1 VSAVRLPG
9 VEAARGRS
17 HPLHALD
24 RQWPETNCFID
35 VWIELLPALGCEPL
49 AALPFTVLQDFEG
62 DHFGFFKFP
71 VEDLRVLFGLSAQ
84 ELAIWDSVEGHTLE
98 QVRRGNAVLIEVD
111 SWFLPDTQGSAYRR
125 EHTKTT
131 IAVGEID
138 VAARRLGYFH
148 NLSFHALD
156 GEDYEGVFRL
166 TPPLSEDPNQL
177 FPYVEFVKRE
187 RAPLEGR
194 ALVDASIG
202 LLRAHLKRRPKSNP
216 IAEYRIAFPAHM
228 ATLNARPI
236 AYFHT
241 YAFNTV
247 RQLGANFEMLG
258 SYLDWLAANGEAEL
272 GDARAGCAQ
281 IALGAKS
288 FQFQLARIAG
298 RKREIAYEAPLRVLE
313 ATYDAAIGNLSEKYA

>member
-1 VSAVRLPG
+1 MSAARLPG

-24 RQWPETNCFID
+24 RQWPETNCYID
-35 VWIELLPALGCEPL
+35 VWIELLPALGCEPA

-71 VEDLRVLFGLSAQ
+71 TEDLRTLFGLSTQ
-84 ELAIWDSVEGHTLE
+84 ELAIWDSLEEHTAE
-98 QVRRGNAVLIEVD
+98 QVARGNPVLIEVD

-131 IAVGEID
+131 LAVGEID
-138 VAARRLGYFH
+138 TKARRLGYFH
-148 NLSFHALD
+148 NLSFHTLE

-166 TPPLSEDPNQL
+166 APPLASDPNLL

-187 RAPLEGR
+187 REPLQGR
-194 ALVDASIG
+194 ALLDASLA
-202 LLRAHLKRRPKSNP
+202 LLRAHLRRRPKSDP
-216 IAEYRIAFPAHM
+216 VAAYRAAFPHHM
-228 ATLNARPI
+228 ARLNARPM
-236 AYFHT
+236 AYFHV

-247 RQLGANFEMLG
+247 RQLGANFEMMG
-258 SYLDWLAANGEAEL
+258 SYVDWLEAQGETGLQDVRAACTA
-272 GDARAGCAQ
+272 AA
-281 IALGAKS
+281 IGAKS

-298 RKREIAYEAPLRVLE
+298 RQRAIAFEEPL
-313 ATYDAAIGNLSEKYA
+313 AALGASCDRAISGLAARYG